1 MVHDASWYT
10 SAVRELRELASS
22 CGSWRCLGPLAS
34 ASRASR
40 GLSRRPARCR
50 GTRWSTPSVR
60 AARPAPAAPCR
71 RPPAPRPPVLSG
83 ATLSLG
89 ARAEATSQWKK
100 YSYIFLAGRRRVRRR
115 HDGEA
120 LHARPPRP
128 RRGAV
133 PVHEEARQGDAVGA
147 QGRLQVRRRA
157 GPAAPPVDVAPTPVE
172 PSALAAQRAH
182 RPPPAR
188 ASTRRPRARAR
199 PHAARPPLPPGATS
213 STTTARRRSGPRR
226 RRSPRRRRE

>member
-1 MVHDASWYT
+1 MVHERGAQLS
-10 SAVRELRELASS
+10 ELASS

-60 AARPAPAAPCR
+60 AARPAPASPHRC
-71 RPPAPRPPVLSG
+71 PPAPRPPVLSG
-83 ATLSLG
+83 ATLSPRR
-89 ARAEATSQWKK
+89 ARQGDVTVEEVLVH
-100 YSYIFLAGRRRVRRR
+100 IPAGRRRLRRR

-157 GPAAPPVDVAPTPVE
+157 GPAAPPDDAAPTPVE
-172 PSALAAQRAH
+172 PPRLAAQRAH
-182 RPPPAR
+182 RPPP
-188 ASTRRPRARAR
+188 PRARLHTPPACAR
-199 PHAARPPLPPGATS
+199 APPSRRPPAPSPQVRPLRLRLRGEGQRAAS
-213 STTTARRRSGPRR
+213 KKLVGLAGRRR
-226 RRSPRRRRE
+226 